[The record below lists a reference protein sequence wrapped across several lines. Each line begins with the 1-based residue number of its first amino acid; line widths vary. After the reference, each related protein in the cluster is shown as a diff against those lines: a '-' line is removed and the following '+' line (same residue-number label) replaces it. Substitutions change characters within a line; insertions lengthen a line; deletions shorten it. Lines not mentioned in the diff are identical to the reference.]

1 MFIKKTHFWVFF
13 IRENAYNFA
22 TVNQLSILYG
32 AVRKKSRETLFAAST
47 SDTDR
52 HVNLVK
58 LKSAKIY
65 FKTNS
70 EAIIVEEYNKLEF
83 YELQRNYPC
92 NRQVRQRTFRD

>member
-47 SDTDR
+47 SDTD
-52 HVNLVK
+52 K
-58 LKSAKIY
+58 
-65 FKTNS
+65 
-70 EAIIVEEYNKLEF
+70 
-83 YELQRNYPC
+83 
-92 NRQVRQRTFRD
+92 